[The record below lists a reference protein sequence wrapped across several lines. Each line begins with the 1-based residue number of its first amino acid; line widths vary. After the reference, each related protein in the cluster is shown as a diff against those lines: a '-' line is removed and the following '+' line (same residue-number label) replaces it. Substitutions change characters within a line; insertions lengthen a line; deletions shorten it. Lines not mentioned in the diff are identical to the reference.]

1 LTPTGP
7 PRYVA
12 VNAATGAPGRGCTDS
27 RPARFDPG
35 SPGFPS
41 SFQEDDVQFSLTDE
55 QRMIQETAR
64 EFADNEI
71 APAADRHDREGKFPL
86 EIVRKLGKMGFL
98 GMLVPEHY
106 GGTQAGN
113 LSLVLALEEIN
124 RVCASTGVTM
134 SVQNSLVN
142 APVVHWGSEE
152 LKRKFLPKLATG
164 EFLGAYALSEPGS
177 GSDAAGLVTS
187 AVRDGNDYVLNGTKN
202 FITSGAEADVTIVM
216 ARTDTSHKTRGITAF
231 MVERTTK
238 GYVVGKK
245 EDKLGLRASSTV
257 QLIFEDARVPASH
270 VLGEVGSGFKIA
282 MHTLDGGRIGIAA
295 QAVGIARACLDAS
308 IKYAGEREAFDQPIG
323 KFQAVQ
329 FKIANMAT
337 RLEAARLLV
346 YNAARLKDEGKSH
359 GMEAAMAKLFAS
371 ETANDAARD
380 AVQIHGGAGYLEDF
394 PVERYFRD
402 ARITEIYEGTSEIQ
416 RIVIARHMLKNL
428 Q

>member
-1 LTPTGP
+1 M
-7 PRYVA
+7 
-12 VNAATGAPGRGCTDS
+12 
-27 RPARFDPG
+27 
-35 SPGFPS
+35 
-41 SFQEDDVQFSLTDE
+41 QFTLSDE

-64 EFADNEI
+64 DFANNEI
-71 APAADRHDREGKFPL
+71 APVADRHNREGKFPL
-86 EIVRKLGKMGFL
+86 EIVKRLGKMGFL
-98 GMLVPEHY
+98 GMSVPEEY
-106 GGTQAGN
+106 GGTGAGN
-113 LSLVLALEEIN
+113 LALVVALEEIN

-142 APVVHWGSEE
+142 APILHWGNEDI
-152 LKRKFLPKLATG
+152 KRKFLPRLATG
-164 EFLGAYALSEPGS
+164 EHLGAYALSEPGS

-187 AVRDGNDYVLNGTKN
+187 AVKDGNDYILNGTKN
-202 FITSGAEADVTIVM
+202 FITTGAEADVVLVL

-231 MVERTTK
+231 VIERGTRGFT
-238 GYVVGKK
+238 VGKK

-257 QLIFEDARVPASH
+257 QLIFEDARVPAAH

-295 QAVGIARACLDAS
+295 QGVGIAQACLDAS

-323 KFQAVQ
+323 KFQAIQ
-329 FKIANMAT
+329 FKIANMAM
-337 RLEAARLLV
+337 RVEAARLLV
-346 YNAARLKDEGKSH
+346 YNAARLKDEGKPH

-371 ETANDAARD
+371 EAANDAARD

-394 PVERYFRD
+394 PVERFFRD

-416 RIVIARHMLKNL
+416 RIVIARHVLKNL

>member
-1 LTPTGP
+1 M
-7 PRYVA
+7 
-12 VNAATGAPGRGCTDS
+12 
-27 RPARFDPG
+27 
-35 SPGFPS
+35 
-41 SFQEDDVQFSLTDE
+41 QFTLSDE

-64 EFADNEI
+64 DFANNEI
-71 APAADRHDREGKFPL
+71 APVADRHNREGKFPL
-86 EIVRKLGKMGFL
+86 EIVKRLGKMGFL
-98 GMLVPEHY
+98 GMSVPEEY
-106 GGTQAGN
+106 GGTGAGN
-113 LSLVLALEEIN
+113 LALVLALEEIN

-142 APVVHWGSEE
+142 APILHWGNEDI
-152 LKRKFLPKLATG
+152 KRKFLPRLATG
-164 EFLGAYALSEPGS
+164 EHLGAYALSEPGS

-187 AVRDGNDYVLNGTKN
+187 AVKDGNDYVLNGTKN
-202 FITSGAEADVTIVM
+202 FITTGAEADVVLVL

-231 MVERTTK
+231 VIERGTRGFT
-238 GYVVGKK
+238 VGKK

-257 QLIFEDARVPASH
+257 QLIFEDARVPAAH

-295 QAVGIARACLDAS
+295 QGVGIAQACLDAS

-323 KFQAVQ
+323 KFQAIQ
-329 FKIANMAT
+329 FKIANMAM
-337 RLEAARLLV
+337 RVEAARLLV
-346 YNAARLKDEGKSH
+346 YNAARLKDEGKPH

-371 ETANDAARD
+371 EAANDAARD

-394 PVERYFRD
+394 PVERFFRD

-416 RIVIARHMLKNL
+416 RIVIARHVLKNL